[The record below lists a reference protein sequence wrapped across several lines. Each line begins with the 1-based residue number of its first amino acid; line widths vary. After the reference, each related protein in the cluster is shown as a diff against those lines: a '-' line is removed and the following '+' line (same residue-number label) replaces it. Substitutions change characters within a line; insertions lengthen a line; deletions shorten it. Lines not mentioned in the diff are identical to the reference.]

1 MTRSI
6 NNCLF
11 LGPKKLKLSRAWPK
25 LPIFLHWT
33 PKKSPDRQKSVGFQK
48 VQNRSTLL
56 PGQPG
61 NLLENALALPGLVI
75 QHLPR
80 WAGIWGNIFLYK
92 KPLWRGILVRLSL
105 FRPPLVLCRWRKINS
120 IICRFWAFE
129 CRKKGWSQ
137 FSCPCPFN
145 FVTKVWAQLGNIHPC
160 REIYLLSFVT
170 RQNSQNIGGTYITLH
185 KPY

>member
-80 WAGIWGNIFLYK
+80 WAGSWGNIFLYK
-92 KPLWRGILVRLSL
+92 KPLWRGILVKLSL
-105 FRPPLVLCRWRKINS
+105 FRPPFVLCRWRKIKS
-120 IICRFWAFE
+120 IIWAFE
-129 CRKKGWSQ
+129 FIVKKGG
-137 FSCPCPFN
+137 PN
-145 FVTKVWAQLGNIHPC
+145 FLVPVPLILLQKSEHNLGISTHAEKYIC
-160 REIYLLSFVT
+160 YLLWQDKILRT
-170 RQNSQNIGGTYITLH
+170 
-185 KPY
+185 